1 MQILVV
7 IGTVVNKT
15 RAGAVRRSTALQA
28 GAVIWNFSFTLFSG
42 RIMALGST
50 QPVTERSVNNIALGG
65 GGGKRRPVFRVDN
78 STIFMCPLSGNL
90 GVPTSWNLQ
99 VLSWPVQGLL
109 HPYDCCDITYIQAW
123 QHAKWIHKQILI
135 FNKTIFFSY
144 VVSTVSAWIHFHELT
159 VIKLHLATVL
169 FTYSKHIYLEL
180 ILYTTSNIVIIFSKP
195 WTEYGRQMNPFRF
208 YNLRINGSPLMLQKF
223 IPHSS

>member
-65 GGGKRRPVFRVDN
+65 GGG
-78 STIFMCPLSGNL
+78 
-90 GVPTSWNLQ
+90 
-99 VLSWPVQGLL
+99 
-109 HPYDCCDITYIQAW
+109 
-123 QHAKWIHKQILI
+123 
-135 FNKTIFFSY
+135 
-144 VVSTVSAWIHFHELT
+144 
-159 VIKLHLATVL
+159 
-169 FTYSKHIYLEL
+169 
-180 ILYTTSNIVIIFSKP
+180 
-195 WTEYGRQMNPFRF
+195 
-208 YNLRINGSPLMLQKF
+208 
-223 IPHSS
+223 